1 MGFVKRV
8 TTVSRPD
15 LPASDPVVES
25 KLPAIVGSRIRDEE
39 ELCATQQQSQQADN
53 SRRTVTFCE
62 LNLSSNSPPSL
73 MPSPVES
80 LSSHS
85 SRAEPSICSP
95 SRATQNGSPDSS
107 TVSDTSAAKVP
118 PLPPLP
124 ASGVPSK
131 KIRKQTIPEPPRVG
145 AAAAELEAKRELA
158 RAAMKVATLHFAL
171 AQKSFRGLKPW
182 KRLVEMRRIN
192 WAKAVQF
199 LADFVFAACW
209 DGWIALRDEARL
221 ERRKMRGAAIAW
233 TANLVERRRC
243 KHAWGQWRAAV
254 VAVYARARI
263 VTLRLAAQRKHRYL
277 IAWGASAQQHHQ
289 ELSDRAS
296 RVKILVALRCG
307 RTAMRQ
313 WKSILY
319 RRREQDA
326 MRARRAQKWKDI
338 RLWLGET

>member
-1 MGFVKRV
+1 
-8 TTVSRPD
+8 
-15 LPASDPVVES
+15 
-25 KLPAIVGSRIRDEE
+25 
-39 ELCATQQQSQQADN
+39 
-53 SRRTVTFCE
+53 
-62 LNLSSNSPPSL
+62 
-73 MPSPVES
+73 
-80 LSSHS
+80 
-85 SRAEPSICSP
+85 
-95 SRATQNGSPDSS
+95 
-107 TVSDTSAAKVP
+107 
-118 PLPPLP
+118 
-124 ASGVPSK
+124 
-131 KIRKQTIPEPPRVG
+131 
-145 AAAAELEAKRELA
+145 
-158 RAAMKVATLHFAL
+158 
-171 AQKSFRGLKPW
+171 
-182 KRLVEMRRIN
+182 
-192 WAKAVQF
+192 
-199 LADFVFAACW
+199 
-209 DGWIALRDEARL
+209 
-221 ERRKMRGAAIAW
+221 MRGAAIAW